1 MIDNQIS
8 MQTNGTSSPS
18 HRNSHSPQRPFG
30 VTLLIVMVLIFTS
43 LNILRMITAIRLWD
57 FLVSFSKDVPTLY
70 LVISGAVWSGVGII
84 TATGLFAEK
93 KWALPAT
100 RIAVVLYTVYYWFD
114 RLVVADRFVIAHRW
128 QFALGLTLLL
138 LVFAIWIL
146 ARPKTKSFLMK

>member
-1 MIDNQIS
+1 
-8 MQTNGTSSPS
+8 
-18 HRNSHSPQRPFG
+18 
-30 VTLLIVMVLIFTS
+30 VLIFTS